1 MGSHASAGTWPIP
14 AALRGCFRSTWST
27 CSFQFVQ
34 STPDLLFG
42 FERPSR
48 PFCLGKRGQPAR
60 SLKQGSLKSGAD
72 VSFPRCLL
80 ERLEGN
86 AAHGPDHGPIAQLA
100 RARA

>member
-14 AALRGCFRSTWST
+14 AAPRGCFRSTWST

-48 PFCLGKRGQPAR
+48 PLFFIFRKGPPAR
-60 SLKQGSLKSGAD
+60 SLKQGSLESGAEP
-72 VSFPRCLL
+72 VLR
-80 ERLEGN
+80 
-86 AAHGPDHGPIAQLA
+86 AAGMAPPTGQTTGL
-100 RARA
+100 

>member
-1 MGSHASAGTWPIP
+1 MGFHASAGTWPIP

-34 STPDLLFG
+34 SIQDLLFG

-48 PFCLGKRGQPAR
+48 PFCFHKRGQPAR

-72 VSFPRCLL
+72 VSF
-80 ERLEGN
+80 
-86 AAHGPDHGPIAQLA
+86 HGVCWSRWKGTPPTGRTTGL
-100 RARA
+100 

>member
-1 MGSHASAGTWPIP
+1 MGSLASAGTWPIP

-60 SLKQGSLKSGAD
+60 SLKQGSLEIGCGC
-72 VSFPRCLL
+72 VLGLL
-80 ERLEGN
+80 EGARPR
-86 AAHGPDHGPIAQLA
+86 AGP
-100 RARA
+100 RAYSSAG

>member
-48 PFCLGKRGQPAR
+48 PLLFYAKEA
-60 SLKQGSLKSGAD
+60 SL
-72 VSFPRCLL
+72 
-80 ERLEGN
+80 
-86 AAHGPDHGPIAQLA
+86 LA
-100 RARA
+100 L

>member
-14 AALRGCFRSTWST
+14 AAFRGCFRSTWST

-34 STPDLLFG
+34 SKRDLLFG

-48 PFCLGKRGQPAR
+48 PFFLLKKGSAC
-60 SLKQGSLKSGAD
+60 SLFETGESQSGAD
-72 VSFPRCLL
+72 VSWRGGCPTS
-80 ERLEGN
+80 GG

>member
-48 PFCLGKRGQPAR
+48 PFCLCKRGQPAR

-72 VSFPRCLL
+72 VSSPGVCWSPRKGTPPTGRTTGL
-80 ERLEGN
+80 
-86 AAHGPDHGPIAQLA
+86 
-100 RARA
+100 